1 MSMTHVHM
9 RLKNALGR
17 WAAIL
22 AVPFFL
28 VVTALFSFL
37 WNVPLH
43 TLGAPRADVPPVILI
58 ADEPGKPVR
67 KADPSWLPGI
77 LPLLEHYAAT
87 VNNAGHV
94 SFSTQAPPEVEIR
107 LDHLTIGMNGGTA
120 VFRFRTK
127 YGFRL
132 QTSRRLVPRERAI
145 YQWLK
150 DIPPL
155 REKERPEEAR

>member
-94 SFSTQAPPEVEIR
+94 SFST
-107 LDHLTIGMNGGTA
+107 
-120 VFRFRTK
+120 
-127 YGFRL
+127 
-132 QTSRRLVPRERAI
+132 
-145 YQWLK
+145 
-150 DIPPL
+150 
-155 REKERPEEAR
+155 